1 MARSLPPRAATEFS
15 CGWVVFGA
23 DINAV
28 KQGLKEL
35 RIKAFVGPPQR
46 HHTCIFPSR
55 ESLGGERPVQGQKPR
70 EAEYTD
76 IVDGAT
82 VCSVVVTDH
91 MSSQSMTVTV
101 FKNGQCRANVKLPMY
116 ATQAARARQAE
127 EDLADIARGLDTRNP
142 IPKVDVDQPIKLKLL
157 RLMGLELAE
166 FAFMAFDQL
175 FEERL
180 KSNAKE
186 KWDGYSYV
194 NALGQDEPFALS
206 AEEVTAAKT
215 AMAAQ
220 EAVDFRKV
228 RTARQWLDLRK
239 MVDPATAS
247 PMVMEHLQLVLEK
260 GLNLEGTADQ
270 LVVVREGA
278 AMLLGRCMA
287 AQQGKDAKDVIAAM
301 SAKTPSK
308 TLKALWK
315 VAMAGA
321 DSQLKPKQP
330 LPPPE

>member
-28 KQGLKEL
+28 KSGLKEL
-35 RIKAFVGPPQR
+35 RIKAFVGPKQR
-46 HHTCIFPSR
+46 HHTCLFPSR

-101 FKNGQCRANVKLPMY
+101 YKNGQCRANVKLPMY

-127 EDLADIARGLDTRNP
+127 EDLQDIARALESKNP
-142 IPKVDVDQPIKLKLL
+142 VPKVDVDQPIKLKLL
-157 RLMGLELAE
+157 RLLGLELQE

-180 KSNAKE
+180 KSNARE

-194 NALGQDEPFALS
+194 NELGQDEPFALS
-206 AEEVTAAKT
+206 AEEATAAKN
-215 AMAAQ
+215 ALAAQ

-247 PMVMEHLQLVLEK
+247 PMVMEHLQLVLQN

-270 LVVVREGA
+270 LTVVRESA
-278 AMLLGRCMA
+278 AMLLGRCLA
-287 AQQGKDAKDVIAAM
+287 AQKGKDAKDLISGLMTKA
-301 SAKTPSK
+301 TSK
-308 TLKALWK
+308 TVKALWK
-315 VAMAGA
+315 VALAGA
-321 DSQLKPKQP
+321 ESQLKPKQP
-330 LPPPE
+330 VPPPE